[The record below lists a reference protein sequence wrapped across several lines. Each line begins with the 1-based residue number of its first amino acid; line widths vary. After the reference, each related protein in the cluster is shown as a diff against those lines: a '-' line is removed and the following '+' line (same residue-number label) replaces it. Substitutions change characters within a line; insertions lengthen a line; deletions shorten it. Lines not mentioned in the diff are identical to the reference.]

1 MEETENCTSPST
13 EDEDDVVENEI
24 WCLQRVGKE
33 TDWLHLLENTEV
45 TVGRGMDVTHRLL
58 SLSCPLMISRKHCI
72 FNQTVSG
79 QWTVTDNMSVNGVMV
94 NKERIPAGAPHVL
107 DEGDTISIGL
117 PVNSAAVEYEYKLAR
132 RHEQE
137 VKGFLARP
145 LGPGV
150 YSKNLAK
157 HKMAKRKRSTTD
169 DNDVCPS
176 SSPSS
181 KSKAQRKCA
190 SPNSHRHQ
198 HQQHQSP
205 SHSPTRHH
213 PPTLPPPPD
222 PSALSERTQGL
233 STASQEAG
241 PSDPTSTN
249 NITSVH
255 RSKRTTPTATAPVE
269 DFASGA
275 SDSESTEHQDLGSLQ
290 DCSQNMLALREQVES
305 TQRQVAA
312 LEGQLQGGCEQ
323 EDPRG
328 LRARLEALRDEL
340 RSHQKQALNRMK
352 SLEKTYCDEERR
364 LEMEKSQQKEEGIR
378 KQLEQALQEHRKVIE
393 ELKNSCQGFEE
404 ILQAKDKELE
414 EEKEKAK
421 AQKAEVVT
429 QMTEVLESEL
439 QCIICSELF
448 IEAVTLNCAHSFC
461 LHCIRAWRQRKDE
474 CPICRQAIRSEA
486 RSLVLDNCID
496 RMVEQLSADMKE
508 RRHTLITQRKGESA
522 GPRESPALLQEA
534 PGDQRRRSHPHQRGR
549 QRRGRRR

>member
-1 MEETENCTSPST
+1 MAIP
-13 EDEDDVVENEI
+13 
-24 WCLQRVGKE
+24 Q
-33 TDWLHLLENTEV
+33 
-45 TVGRGMDVTHRLL
+45 
-58 SLSCPLMISRKHCI
+58 
-72 FNQTVSG
+72 
-79 QWTVTDNMSVNGVMV
+79 SVNGVMV

-213 PPTLPPPPD
+213 PPTLPPPPE

-241 PSDPTSTN
+241 PSDPTTN
-249 NITSVH
+249 TITSVH

-305 TQRQVAA
+305 TQRQMAA

-340 RSHQKQALNRMK
+340 RSHQKQALSRMK

-364 LEMEKSQQKEEGIR
+364 LEVSLETSLGATQPACLKVFAIVVSVSCRIFVSQGGWR
-378 KQLEQALQEHRKVIE
+378 V
-393 ELKNSCQGFEE
+393 S
-404 ILQAKDKELE
+404 
-414 EEKEKAK
+414 
-421 AQKAEVVT
+421 
-429 QMTEVLESEL
+429 
-439 QCIICSELF
+439 
-448 IEAVTLNCAHSFC
+448 LN
-461 LHCIRAWRQRKDE
+461 
-474 CPICRQAIRSEA
+474 
-486 RSLVLDNCID
+486 
-496 RMVEQLSADMKE
+496 
-508 RRHTLITQRKGESA
+508 RRHDVSKTTAMA
-522 GPRESPALLQEA
+522 GKAVLCRFI
-534 PGDQRRRSHPHQRGR
+534 
-549 QRRGRRR
+549 